1 MSQNEIVK
9 CQKCGTDTP
18 RDNSYASGAQ
28 TLCEDCYLKGTSRV
42 QACDP
47 FAVRS
52 AERFRKVSGLEATDG
67 LTKLQKAIY
76 EFIQSRGK
84 ATAGELIAALH
95 ISNQELENQIA
106 ILRHCELVKGQKE
119 GNKVYLTPF

>member
-9 CQKCGTDTP
+9 CRKCGSNIAS
-18 RDNSYASGAQ
+18 DNSFARGTQ
-28 TLCEDCYLKGTSRV
+28 ILCEDCYLKGTSRV

-67 LTKLQKAIY
+67 LTELQRAIY
-76 EFIQSRGK
+76 GFIQSRGK
-84 ATAGELIAALH
+84 ATTGELLSSFH
-95 ISNQELENQIA
+95 ISNQDLENQIA
-106 ILRHCELVKGQKE
+106 ILRHCGLVKGQKE
-119 GNKVYLTPF
+119 GNKVYLIPF